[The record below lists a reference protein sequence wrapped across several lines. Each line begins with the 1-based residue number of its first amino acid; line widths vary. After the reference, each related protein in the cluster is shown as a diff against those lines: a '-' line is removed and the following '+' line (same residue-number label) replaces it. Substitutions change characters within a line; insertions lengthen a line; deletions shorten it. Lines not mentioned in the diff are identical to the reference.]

1 MSSLSE
7 SSSRSSSCLVAGTPP
22 TSGLFSVTKGV
33 GSVLFS
39 TGDKSSDFDPIG
51 KCLHCNIHHSL
62 HTLSEF
68 PTLLCISWPTWHAV
82 SKPSIIIII

>member
-22 TSGLFSVTKGV
+22 TSGLFLVTKAM

-39 TGDKSSDFDPIG
+39 TGDFDPIG
-51 KCLHCNIHHSL
+51 KCKHCNIHHSL
-62 HTLSEF
+62 FFRIS
-68 PTLLCISWPTWHAV
+68 LLYISWPTCNDQNH
-82 SKPSIIIII
+82 P